1 MPRPYMTPSMIRTC
15 LASMGMMVAIATS
28 TAAASQIQ
36 GPESESRPAQLSA
49 DTENSKPTHAGRKGH
64 KHSRARKHKSRRSK

>member
-28 TAAASQIQ
+28 NAAASQIQ
-36 GPESESRPAQLSA
+36 GTQSESRSAQLSA
-49 DTENSKPTHAGRKGH
+49 DLENSKPTHTGRKGH
-64 KHSRARKHKSRRSK
+64 KHSGAKKHKSRRSK